1 MQPICGITHVVL
13 IKYQVVVGEHGMRD
27 EGNDML
33 RMDGLYSLDAGETDM
48 ASGAKRKQSLYDE
61 HRKRMHIGVLTK
73 MSSNILA
80 RAEDL

>member
-1 MQPICGITHVVL
+1 
-13 IKYQVVVGEHGMRD
+13 VVGEHGMRG

-61 HRKRMHIGVLTK
+61 HRKRMHFYGRDGGKRGRTCTEAHPERLCNQCNALRI
-73 MSSNILA
+73 
-80 RAEDL
+80 R